1 MARPVLYTCAGS
13 RGLRA
18 TWAAQEAGVELDLKI
33 LPFPPRFKA
42 PEYLAI
48 NPLGTVPML
57 VDGDAQMTESCAIAH
72 YLAVKG
78 GASALVVAP
87 DEPDFAAYLD
97 YTYHADATI
106 TFPQT
111 VYMRF
116 ALFEKDKGWAEA
128 GHAYAKWF
136 YKRLVKVEQRLEG
149 REYLCADRFTVADIC
164 VGYALILAERVGLDE
179 GVPTALKEYRRRLT
193 ALSAYQRAVQLEN
206 EGLLEITRDDCA
218 CATPPLPAPARI
230 CCTPCAARTT
240 EKTRG
245 RRRCGRSAGS

>member
-1 MARPVLYTCAGS
+1 MARPKLYTCAGS

-18 TWAAQEAGVELDLKI
+18 TWAAEEAGVDLDLKV
-33 LPFPPRFKA
+33 LPFPPRYKA
-42 PEYLAI
+42 PEYLEI

-72 YLAVKG
+72 YLAAK
-78 GASALVVAP
+78 SAEAGLVVSP
-87 DEPDFAAYLD
+87 EEPDYAAYLD

-116 ALFEKDKGWAEA
+116 ALFEKDKGWADA

-136 YKRLVKVEQRLEG
+136 HKRLVKVEQRLDG

-164 VGYALILAERVGLDE
+164 VGYALILAAKVGLDE
-179 GVPTALKEYRRRLT
+179 GVPDSLKAYRKRLT
-193 ALSAYQRAVQLEN
+193 IRKPYQRAVSREEAGFKALN
-206 EGLLEITRDDCA
+206 L
-218 CATPPLPAPARI
+218 AP
-230 CCTPCAARTT
+230 
-240 EKTRG
+240 
-245 RRRCGRSAGS
+245 

>member
-1 MARPVLYTCAGS
+1 MANPTLYTCAGS

-18 TWAAQEAGVELDLKI
+18 TWAAEEAGVYLDLKV
-33 LPFPPRFKA
+33 LPFPPRYKV
-42 PEYLAI
+42 PEYLEI

-78 GASALVVAP
+78 GSNELVVAP
-87 DEPDFAAYLD
+87 EEPDYAAYLD

-116 ALFEKDKGWAEA
+116 ALFEKDKGWSDA

-136 YKRLVKVEQRLEG
+136 HKRLVKVEQRLDG
-149 REYLCADRFTVADIC
+149 REFLCADRFTVADIC
-164 VGYALILAERVGLDE
+164 VGYALILAARVGLDE
-179 GVPTALKEYRRRLT
+179 DVPESLKRYREHLT
-193 ALSAYQRAVQLEN
+193 ARDAYKRAVEREEAGLEALS
-206 EGLLEITRDDCA
+206 GVL
-218 CATPPLPAPARI
+218 
-230 CCTPCAARTT
+230 
-240 EKTRG
+240 
-245 RRRCGRSAGS
+245 